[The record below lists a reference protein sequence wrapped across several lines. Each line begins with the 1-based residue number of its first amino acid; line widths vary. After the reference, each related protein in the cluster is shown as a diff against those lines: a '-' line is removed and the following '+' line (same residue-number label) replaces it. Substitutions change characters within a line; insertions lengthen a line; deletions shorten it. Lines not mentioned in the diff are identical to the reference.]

1 MQVCRDV
8 APTSHCFSERKIP
21 VIQRLYVY
29 SHKDGFEVIAL
40 VWRAVFSSF
49 RKNSRRHFRHRETGY
64 LLFFSPLT
72 GWLSWFCRIQKYISG
87 FIFRLNL
94 DFPCC
99 SIIKDSHLAS
109 TQNYVVYLWLN
120 CYCSDRFD
128 VWITF
133 ASFLSSGPYD
143 SFIPHNFVVIVF
155 GMFTI
160 SWAARM
166 LLT

>member
-109 TQNYVVYLWLN
+109 TQNYGVYSWLN
-120 CYCSDRFD
+120 CYCSDRIRRMNHFC
-128 VWITF
+128 
-133 ASFLSSGPYD
+133 
-143 SFIPHNFVVIVF
+143 IVF
-155 GMFTI
+155 KFRSLWFI
-160 SWAARM
+160 HPSYFCSNCIWYVYN
-166 LLT
+166 